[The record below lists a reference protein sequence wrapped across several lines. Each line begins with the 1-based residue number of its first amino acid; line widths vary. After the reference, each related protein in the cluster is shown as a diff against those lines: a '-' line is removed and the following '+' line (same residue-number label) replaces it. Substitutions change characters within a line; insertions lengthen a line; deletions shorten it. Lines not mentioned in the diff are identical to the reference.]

1 MKNYKYKIE
10 GLDCANCANELERVL
25 KKVEGV
31 EEVNINFLTERMEIT
46 CTPLHKEEIIKNIKK
61 TIKKT
66 EPDVTII
73 DL

>member
-1 MKNYKYKIE
+1 MKNHKYKIA

-46 CTPLHKEEIIKNIKK
+46 CDTLHEEEIIKNIKK
-61 TIKKT
+61 TIKKN
-66 EPDVTII
+66 EPDVEII